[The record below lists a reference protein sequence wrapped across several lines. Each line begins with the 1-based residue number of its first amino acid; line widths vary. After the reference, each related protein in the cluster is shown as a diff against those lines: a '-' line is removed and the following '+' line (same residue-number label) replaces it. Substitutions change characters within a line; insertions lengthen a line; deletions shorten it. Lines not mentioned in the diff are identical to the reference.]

1 MSGKTAFLI
10 LIVMVAIGG
19 VFYASPIPQ
28 DQSYHEFADSRNL
41 FGVPNT
47 FDVLSNLAFLL
58 VGLAGIAL
66 IGVLLRQSP
75 SNSILITY
83 LVFFVGVFLTS
94 FGSAYYHCNPNNNS
108 LVWDRLPMTI
118 AFMAFF
124 CSVVSELVDHKAGFM
139 LLMPLLAVGVASVL
153 YWAWTEQQGVGDLRL
168 YGLVQFLPILL
179 IPLMLCM
186 NKSPSNYLR
195 YVVLLIVF
203 YLASKI
209 PETYDDAIY
218 EISKQSISG
227 HTIKHL
233 CAAEGG
239 CYILRMIY
247 VRRNQLATAN
257 N

>member
-1 MSGKTAFLI
+1 MSGKTTFLM

-19 VFYASPIPQ
+19 VFFVSPIPQ
-28 DQSYHEFADSRNL
+28 DQSYHGFVDSRNF
-41 FGVPNT
+41 FGVFNT

-58 VGLAGIAL
+58 VGLF
-66 IGVLLRQSP
+66 GVAFVGGLLRQSP
-75 SNSILITY
+75 RNSILITY

-124 CSVVSELVDHKAGFM
+124 CSVTSELVNRKAGFM
-139 LLMPLLAVGVASVL
+139 LLIPLLAVGIASVL
-153 YWAWTEQQGVGDLRL
+153 YWDWTEQQGMGDRRL

-186 NKSPSNYLR
+186 YRSPDNYLR
-195 YVVLLIVF
+195 YIVLLICF

-209 PETYDDAIY
+209 PEMYDEKIY
-218 EISKQSISG
+218 ELSRQSISG

-233 CAAEGG
+233 FAAAGA
-239 CYILRMIY
+239 CFAIRMIY
-247 VRRNQLATAN
+247 VRKNALIT
-257 N
+257 